1 MSSPHIVLLDNHDSF
16 VYNLVDAL
24 AGFDTTVFR
33 NTVAVHDVLRAQ
45 PDIIVLSPGPGHP
58 RDAGC
63 MMELIDATLGTTPIL
78 GVCLGFQALLE
89 HHGGAVEPCG
99 PVHGKSIPMTLTEA
113 GVMHPVFQGLATDTE
128 PDQPGHLGTQVPV
141 ARYHSLGCT
150 DLPRGMRFLARTS
163 TDIGE
168 VAMAAETD
176 DGRALGVQFHP
187 ESILTPRGPLMLER
201 CVNQLFMHTT
211 MDMEH

>member
-1 MSSPHIVLLDNHDSF
+1 
-16 VYNLVDAL
+16 
-24 AGFDTTVFR
+24 
-33 NTVAVHDVLRAQ
+33 
-45 PDIIVLSPGPGHP
+45 
-58 RDAGC
+58 
-63 MMELIDATLGTTPIL
+63 MMELIDATLGTIPIL

-99 PVHGKSIPMTLTEA
+99 PVHGKSVPMTLTEA

-150 DLPRGMRFLARTS
+150 DLPRGMRCLAYTA

-168 VAMAAETD
+168 VAMAAETN
-176 DGRALGVQFHP
+176 DGRALGFQFHP
-187 ESILTPRGPLMLER
+187 ESILTPRGPLMLKR
-201 CVNQLFMHTT
+201 CINQLYTYTT
-211 MDMEH
+211 IDTEN

>member
-1 MSSPHIVLLDNHDSF
+1 
-16 VYNLVDAL
+16 
-24 AGFDTTVFR
+24 
-33 NTVAVHDVLRAQ
+33 
-45 PDIIVLSPGPGHP
+45 
-58 RDAGC
+58 
-63 MMELIDATLGTTPIL
+63 MMELIDATLGTIPIL

-99 PVHGKSIPMTLTEA
+99 PVHGKSVPMTLTEA
-113 GVMHPVFQGLATDTE
+113 GIVHPVFQGLATDTE

-150 DLPRGMRFLARTS
+150 DLPRGMRCLARTP

-176 DGRALGVQFHP
+176 DGSALGVQFHP

-201 CVNQLFMHTT
+201 CINKLFMHTT
-211 MDMEH
+211 MDTEN

>member
-1 MSSPHIVLLDNHDSF
+1 
-16 VYNLVDAL
+16 
-24 AGFDTTVFR
+24 
-33 NTVAVHDVLRAQ
+33 
-45 PDIIVLSPGPGHP
+45 
-58 RDAGC
+58 
-63 MMELIDATLGTTPIL
+63 MMELIDATLGTIPIL

-99 PVHGKSIPMTLTEA
+99 PVHGKSVPMTLTEA
-113 GVMHPVFQGLATDTE
+113 GVTHPVFQDLATDTE
-128 PDQPGHLGTQVPV
+128 PDQPDHLGTQVPV
-141 ARYHSLGCT
+141 ARYHSLGCA
-150 DLPRGMRFLARTS
+150 DLPQGMRCLARTS

-201 CVNQLFMHTT
+201 CINQLYTHTT
-211 MDMEH
+211 MDTEN